1 MTAFRPLN
9 IRDNIRWLSEKI
21 HVAGTDENTELMKKI
36 AAKVSKRHQTRVV
49 FCFHF
54 LIREGIE

>member
-54 LIREGIE
+54 L